1 MVGGRASAVQ
11 QHERRWRRHPRL
23 RRGRLVMGQPREGS
37 IEPGGLGVLG
47 GAAQGR
53 MRAARDE
60 QHHAS
65 DGMAGER
72 ARKQRERA
80 RTRRA

>member
-1 MVGGRASAVQ
+1 MGR
-11 QHERRWRRHPRL
+11 
-23 RRGRLVMGQPREGS
+23 PREGS
-37 IEPGGLGVLG
+37 TEPGGLGVLG

-60 QHHAS
+60 QQHAG
-65 DGMAGER
+65 DGMAGQR
-72 ARKQRERA
+72 VRKQRERA